1 MKKLLPAC
9 LGLVACAAL
18 LNACSDNKKQT
29 ESQSPQGVTADSVK
43 AQHVKV
49 AYAAYSD
56 SLTTATALQSAVDAL
71 LASPTEANLAAAKT
85 AYKAA
90 RAPYQQSEIMRWDTD
105 ITLLSNTGD
114 DGIASVDEW
123 EGQVNAWPLDE
134 SLIDYVSDGQGGVKA
149 GFIIAGD
156 QAITAELLTS
166 TNGAQVN
173 GLTGDAAE
181 ANVATGVH
189 AIEFLLWGQD
199 LNGTAAG
206 AGNRPATDYSIENC
220 TGGNCERRRQYLKVV
235 TDLLVSDLTAMVA
248 EWSPTAAQTSGT
260 LAYNFLQS
268 PLAIDAMLL
277 SIRTMATDELASARM
292 GSGLTLFDT
301 EEEHDCFSDLSHV
314 AIYHNLQGVLN
325 AVYGRYHSPVDG
337 REISGPSFADL
348 IEQQH
353 PQTFTALDSALT
365 AIESNMHQLLELG
378 ERSENP
384 IRFDQIIGQGQT
396 TPPGEAYTLANQT
409 SLMLTELDSTFE
421 EIRTLLAL
429 ANLSAGD
436 GDGD

>member
-1 MKKLLPAC
+1 
-9 LGLVACAAL
+9 
-18 LNACSDNKKQT
+18 
-29 ESQSPQGVTADSVK
+29 
-43 AQHVKV
+43 
-49 AYAAYSD
+49 
-56 SLTTATALQSAVDAL
+56 
-71 LASPTEANLAAAKT
+71 
-85 AYKAA
+85 
-90 RAPYQQSEIMRWDTD
+90 
-105 ITLLSNTGD
+105 
-114 DGIASVDEW
+114 
-123 EGQVNAWPLDE
+123 
-134 SLIDYVSDGQGGVKA
+134 
-149 GFIIAGD
+149 
-156 QAITAELLTS
+156 
-166 TNGAQVN
+166 
-173 GLTGDAAE
+173 
-181 ANVATGVH
+181 
-189 AIEFLLWGQD
+189 
-199 LNGTAAG
+199 
-206 AGNRPATDYSIENC
+206 
-220 TGGNCERRRQYLKVV
+220 
-235 TDLLVSDLTAMVA
+235 MVA

>member
-29 ESQSPQGVTADSVK
+29 ESQSSQGVTADSVK

>member
-1 MKKLLPAC
+1 MKKLLPTC
-9 LGLVACAAL
+9 LGLIACAAL
-18 LNACSDNKKQT
+18 LNACSDNKKAP
-29 ESQSPQGVTADSVK
+29 EENASQAVSVESVK

-56 SLTTATALQSAVDAL
+56 ALTTATALQSAVNTL
-71 LASPTEANLAAAKT
+71 LAAPTEANLAAAKA

-105 ITLLSNTGD
+105 ITLLSNTGEE
-114 DGIASVDEW
+114 GIASVDEW

-134 SLIDYVSDGQGGVKA
+134 SLIDYVSDGQGGTRP
-149 GFIIAGD
+149 GFIIGGD

-199 LNGTAAG
+199 LNGTGPG
-206 AGNRPATDYSIENC
+206 AGNRPATDYNLDNC

-248 EWSPTAAQTSGT
+248 EWSPTAAQTPGT
-260 LAYNFLQS
+260 LAHNFLHS
-268 PLAIDAMLL
+268 PLALDSMLL
-277 SIRTMATDELASARM
+277 SIRTMATDELGSARM
-292 GSGLTLFDT
+292 GSGLSLFDT

-325 AVYGRYHSPVDG
+325 AVHGRYLSPVDG
-337 REISGPSFADL
+337 RELNGPSFADL

-353 PQTFTALDSALT
+353 SETFTALDAALS

-396 TPPGEAYTLANQT
+396 GEAYTLANQT
-409 SLMLTELDSTFE
+409 SLMLTDLDSTFE
-421 EIRTLLAL
+421 EVRTLLAL

>member
-29 ESQSPQGVTADSVK
+29 ESQSSQGVTADSVK
-43 AQHVKV
+43 AQNVKV

-156 QAITAELLTS
+156 QTITAELLTS

-206 AGNRPATDYSIENC
+206 AGNRPATDYSLENC